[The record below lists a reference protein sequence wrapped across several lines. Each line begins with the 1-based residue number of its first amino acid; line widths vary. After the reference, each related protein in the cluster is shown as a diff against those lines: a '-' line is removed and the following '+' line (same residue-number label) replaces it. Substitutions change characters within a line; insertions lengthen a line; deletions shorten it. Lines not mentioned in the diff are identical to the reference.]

1 MSVDSWVRVT
11 DFGLAVV
18 FGAAGLAKLGAPR
31 HLARYIQSLG
41 FGRPTARLAARWLP
55 IVEMGLAFAL
65 FPERTRPVANV
76 CIFALM
82 MCFTVVVMA
91 AFASGGAPLRRVLGC
106 GCFGRSSRGPVGPG
120 VILRNFI
127 LTALAGF
134 ALWGGPLSA
143 NPQPRS
149 GCLCALP
156 WEALRACAAYVG
168 HEPSSAQAR
177 PTHP

>member
-1 MSVDSWVRVT
+1 MSLDSWVRVA

-18 FGAAGLAKLGAPR
+18 LGAAGLTKLSAPQR
-31 HLARYIQSLG
+31 LARFIQLLG
-41 FGRPTARLAARWLP
+41 FARTPARLAARWLP

-65 FPERTRPVANV
+65 FPERTRPAANV

-91 AFASGGAPLRRVLGC
+91 AFASGGAPLKRVLGC
-106 GCFGRSSRGPVGPG
+106 GCFGRSSSGPVGPG
-120 VILRNFI
+120 VILRNFV

-143 NPQPRS
+143 QPKGRS

-156 WEALRACAAYVG
+156 WEALQACATFVG
-168 HEPSSAQAR
+168 HESSGVR
-177 PTHP
+177 RE